1 MAYEMIPIGYGN
13 YVARSRLIAV
23 VTADSAPSRRLIQDA
38 RERFS
43 LIDATGGKRTRSV
56 MVMDSDHVVL
66 SAMDP
71 DALPLDPAQAEEE
84 EAGNA

>member
-56 MVMDSDHVVL
+56 LVMDSDHVVL